1 MKNRTIKGKRYLLVP
16 SIHGGSCD
24 YCVFCHNDG
33 EGNLWSHCMLVENSQ
48 VDDPRY
54 GDSNLIGCNPEHED
68 KDFIFIKTTKAA
80 LAEYIAHKLE
90 GA

>member
-24 YCVFCHNDG
+24 HCVFFDSGKGGCRVVDG
-33 EGNLWSHCMLVENSQ
+33 SPE
-48 VDDPRY
+48 DDRRY
-54 GDSNLIGCNPEHED
+54 GDSYRIGCNPEHED

-90 GA
+90 DT